1 MGAKTYQAATP
12 SEGDTE
18 RTQAEDENLRAGLF
32 EVEWMAKHY
41 PDRFHG
47 LSNPKGI
54 FNGTRE
60 EWLEAA
66 AIIMGGW
73 LNYSLTTTQVLSLY
87 RGKAKRKVVPVSF
100 LKHLVDTYGGRPSE
114 YQFNPSKVRYSC
126 SLQGAG
132 LSQGKALAHVHYA
145 QSTGNSYHEIRM
157 GVQLGGRKLKGDSAR
172 VADVLLHEMIHTCAT
187 RAGHGG
193 AFKQI
198 AQNIGLRGKMTAT
211 VASDA
216 LRARIWDDVVSVL
229 GRYPHKKVHL
239 TPRGERGKGSRL
251 KKAEC
256 LACGFNFRTTE
267 KWIRANMESFAD
279 LRGVDVSEVKTP
291 CFKCPTCM
299 HSAPNMVVQG
309 YPMGG
314 EEE

>member
-1 MGAKTYQAATP
+1 MGHTPEQPEATLHL
-12 SEGDTE
+12 EGDTSE
-18 RTQAEDENLRAGLF
+18 ITEAGMF
-32 EVEWMAKHY
+32 QVAWMAKHY
-41 PDRFHG
+41 PQRFLG

-60 EWLEAA
+60 EWLEAS

-73 LNYSLTTTQVLSLY
+73 LNYALSSKNMVSVY
-87 RGKAKRKVVPVSF
+87 RGKTTYKVVPVSF

-114 YQFNPSKVRYSC
+114 YQFQPSKVRYSC
-126 SLQGAG
+126 SLQSGG
-132 LSQGKALAHVHYA
+132 MTKGRALAHVHYA
-145 QSTGNSYHEIRM
+145 HSTGNSYHEIRM
-157 GVQLGGRKLKGDSAR
+157 GVELGGRKLKGDSAR

-198 AQNIGLRGKMTAT
+198 ATNIGLRGKMTAT
-211 VASDA
+211 VASDD
-216 LRARIWDDVVSVL
+216 LRERIWDDVVSVL
-229 GRYPHKKVHL
+229 GRYPHKSVHL
-239 TPRGERGKGSRL
+239 VPRGQRGKGSRL

-256 LACGFNFRTTE
+256 LKCGFNFRTTG
-267 KWIRANMESFAD
+267 KWIQANMQSYAT
-279 LRGVDVSEVKTP
+279 LRGVDISEVERP

-309 YPMGG
+309 YPVGG